1 MNAKQKVNIFLIG
14 SRKSATTSMA
24 NFLNN
29 HVDISLSS
37 IKEPNFFDAKSIGTI
52 KTITEYHKLFDWST
66 KYQLD
71 ASTNYTTYPICDDKV
86 AARIYE
92 YNSSAKLI
100 YLVRNPIDRIKSHYK
115 MSYERGDLTGSL
127 DDALLSHRLLLI
139 CSKYYEQ
146 ISRYLE
152 IFPKENILI
161 LNIDEISKN
170 DSIKKIESFLE
181 LQTSF
186 VSEMRSDNMA
196 NTDYRMPRKMDP
208 ILNHKAYNTIKKIM
222 PISFVKLVKK
232 VFFQK
237 RNSNISIE
245 LSEMSLH
252 LIRKELWSDMDK
264 LQDMVDFDISD
275 WKNI

>member
-92 YNSSAKLI
+92 YNSSA
-100 YLVRNPIDRIKSHYK
+100 
-115 MSYERGDLTGSL
+115 
-127 DDALLSHRLLLI
+127 
-139 CSKYYEQ
+139 Q

>member
-92 YNSSAKLI
+92 YNST
-100 YLVRNPIDRIKSHYK
+100 N
-115 MSYERGDLTGSL
+115 
-127 DDALLSHRLLLI
+127 
-139 CSKYYEQ
+139 
-146 ISRYLE
+146 
-152 IFPKENILI
+152 
-161 LNIDEISKN
+161 
-170 DSIKKIESFLE
+170 
-181 LQTSF
+181 
-186 VSEMRSDNMA
+186 
-196 NTDYRMPRKMDP
+196 
-208 ILNHKAYNTIKKIM
+208 
-222 PISFVKLVKK
+222 
-232 VFFQK
+232 
-237 RNSNISIE
+237 
-245 LSEMSLH
+245 
-252 LIRKELWSDMDK
+252 
-264 LQDMVDFDISD
+264 
-275 WKNI
+275 